1 MPEDSTDPAPSQDQ
15 DPPESLDE
23 PLVALAAEDAPELQ
37 THDIGDPRP
46 ASTSPSRDN
55 QRLRRP
61 LDENPPNAQEI
72 SRALPNNADAEKGV
86 LSAML
91 QSPRENIGDAVEK
104 LKPEAFYVPAH
115 ATLFE
120 LILKLYDS
128 GQPIDAITLQ
138 EALLRENLMDKV
150 GGPAAVL
157 EIMDFIPDASHFDFY
172 VDLVLEKALLRR
184 IISTC
189 TDSIKSAYS
198 HEMEPEQILA
208 QVEVDIMDIGNER
221 NSAVAQGDMLSHV
234 MSAIEAIQE
243 TFENR
248 GKVQGIPTGFVDIDK
263 QINGMTPGQMIIIA
277 ARPSMGKTSLAMNI
291 AEHVAVEQ
299 ELPVAIFSLEM
310 TTQDLVQRLLCS
322 RARVNGQNI
331 RSGMPEQQDFPK
343 LMKAADE
350 LAKAK
355 MFIDE
360 TPSISIMEMRAKA
373 RRLKQ
378 KEDIQ
383 LVIVDYLQLMRSTT
397 RRAQDNRQLEISE
410 ISSGLKALAKELEV
424 PVIVLAQV
432 NRNPEERKGGRPRLS
447 DLRESGS
454 LEQDADVVGLLMRPE
469 RYADDDDESADLE
482 GEATFIIAK
491 QRSGPIGDV
500 PLIFISDQV
509 RFADR
514 ARESEH

>member
-1 MPEDSTDPAPSQDQ
+1 MPEDSTDPVPSPPQ
-15 DPPESLDE
+15 DPPKSLEE
-23 PLVALAAEDAPELQ
+23 PLVALAAEDSPDLQ
-37 THDIGDPRP
+37 GHALGNQRP
-46 ASTSPSRDN
+46 MTQDTSRDQ
-55 QRLRRP
+55 QRSHSPVTESL
-61 LDENPPNAQEI
+61 PNAKEI
-72 SRALPNNADAEKGV
+72 SRALPNNTDAEKGV

-91 QSPRENIGDAVEK
+91 QSPTEIVDKALAK
-104 LKPEAFYVPAH
+104 LSPDAFYVPAH

-120 LILKLYDS
+120 LILKLYDA

-138 EALLRENLMDKV
+138 EALLRENLMEKV

-172 VDLVLEKALLRR
+172 VDLVLEKRLLRD
-184 IISTC
+184 IITTC
-189 TDSIKSAYS
+189 TSCIKSAYS
-198 HEMEPEQILA
+198 QEREPEEILS
-208 QVEVDIMDIGNER
+208 QVEQNILDIANDRETAEGQGN
-221 NSAVAQGDMLSHV
+221 MLSHV
-234 MSAIEAIQE
+234 MTAIETIQDMYE
-243 TFENR
+243 
-248 GKVQGIPTGFVDIDK
+248 GKGKIQGIPTGFRDIDK
-263 QINGMTPGQMIIIA
+263 QINGMLPGQMIIIA

-291 AEHVAVEQ
+291 AENVAVDQ

-322 RARVNGQNI
+322 RARVNGQKI
-331 RSGMPEQQDFPK
+331 RSGMPDKKDFPK
-343 LMKAADE
+343 LMQAADE
-350 LAKAK
+350 LSKSK

-378 KEDIQ
+378 KEKIK
-383 LVIVDYLQLMRSTT
+383 LVIVDYLQLMRSNT

-410 ISSGLKALAKELEV
+410 ISAGLKALAKELSV

-432 NRNPEERKGGRPRLS
+432 NRNPEERKDGRPRLS

-469 RYADDDDESADLE
+469 RYAEEEDDREDLE
-482 GEATFIIAK
+482 GEATFIVAK
-491 QRSGPIGDV
+491 QRSGPIGDI
-500 PLIFISDQV
+500 PLTFISDQV

-514 ARESEH
+514 AFEEEH

>member
-1 MPEDSTDPAPSQDQ
+1 MPEDSNDPPPEPNQ
-15 DPPESLDE
+15 DPPNSTKE
-23 PLVALAAEDAPELQ
+23 PLVALTAEDSPELQ
-37 THDIGDPRP
+37 GMGGQRP
-46 ASTSPSRDN
+46 TGASRDP
-55 QRLRRP
+55 QRTSRVVA
-61 LDENPPNAQEI
+61 DNPPNAQEI
-72 SRALPNNADAEKGV
+72 SRALPNNTDAEKGV

-91 QSPRENIGDAVEK
+91 QSPRDNIGEAVEK
-104 LKPEAFYVPAH
+104 LSPDAFYVPAH

-120 LILKLYDS
+120 LVLKLYDS

-138 EALLRENLMDKV
+138 ESLMRENLMEKV

-172 VDLVLEKALLRR
+172 VELVLEKQLLRR

-189 TDSIKSAYS
+189 TDSIKAAYS
-198 HEMEPEQILA
+198 HEREPEEILS
-208 QVEVDIMDIGNER
+208 QVEQDILDIAKDRDSGEGQGNMR
-221 NSAVAQGDMLSHV
+221 SHV
-234 MSAIEAIQE
+234 MSAIETIE
-243 TFENR
+243 DMYENK
-248 GKVQGIPTGFVDIDK
+248 GKTQGIPTGFSDIDT

-291 AEHVAVEQ
+291 AEHVAVDQ
-299 ELPVAIFSLEM
+299 QLPVAVFSLEM

-322 RARVNGQNI
+322 RAKVNGQKI
-331 RSGMPEQQDFPK
+331 RSGMPDKQDFPR
-343 LMKAADE
+343 LMNAADE

-383 LVIVDYLQLMRSTT
+383 LVIIDYLQLMRSTT

-410 ISSGLKALAKELEV
+410 ISSGLKALAKELHV

-432 NRNPEERKGGRPRLS
+432 NRNPEDRKGGRPRLS

-469 RYADDDDESADLE
+469 RYADEDEDPDE
-482 GEATFIIAK
+482 HKGEATFIIAK

-500 PLIFISDQV
+500 PLVFLSDQV
-509 RFADR
+509 RFVDA
-514 ARESEH
+514 AKEHEH

>member
-1 MPEDSTDPAPSQDQ
+1 MPEDSTDSTPTPNQ
-15 DPPESLDE
+15 DPPESLEE
-23 PLVALAAEDAPELQ
+23 PLVALASEDSPDLQ
-37 THDIGDPRP
+37 GHGIGNQRP
-46 ASTSPSRDN
+46 TPTSSSRDT
-55 QRLRRP
+55 QRPRRGVA
-61 LDENPPNAQEI
+61 ESPPNAQEI
-72 SRALPNNADAEKGV
+72 SRPLPNNTDAEKGV

-104 LKPEAFYVPAH
+104 LTPEAFYVPAH

-138 EALLRENLMDKV
+138 EALMRENLMEKV

-172 VDLVLEKALLRR
+172 VDIVLEKRLLRR

-189 TDSIKSAYS
+189 TDSIKAAYT
-198 HEMEPEQILA
+198 HEMEPEEILN
-208 QVEVDIMDIGNER
+208 QVERDILDIGNDR
-221 NSAVAQGDMLSHV
+221 NADEAQGTMHSHV
-234 MSAIEAIQE
+234 MSAIETIE
-243 TFENR
+243 EIYENK
-248 GKVQGIPTGFVDIDK
+248 GKIQGIPTGFKDIDK
-263 QINGMTPGQMIIIA
+263 QLNGMMPGQMIIIA

-291 AEHVAVEQ
+291 AEHVAVSED
-299 ELPVAIFSLEM
+299 LPVAIFSLEM

-322 RARVNGQNI
+322 RAGVNGQDI
-331 RSGMPEQQDFPK
+331 RAGMLSSHDFPK

-350 LAKAK
+350 LAKSK

-378 KEDIQ
+378 KEDIK
-383 LVIVDYLQLMRSTT
+383 LVIIDYLQLMRSTT

-410 ISSGLKALAKELEV
+410 ISSGLKALAKELHL

-469 RYADDDDESADLE
+469 RYADEDEDPDDHK

-491 QRSGPIGDV
+491 QRSGPIGDI
-500 PLIFISDQV
+500 PLTFLSDQV
-509 RFADR
+509 RFRDHANDP
-514 ARESEH
+514 EH